1 MTVLLIVTAMMMS
14 LILGAIWGAY
24 LTLPTSLEGFLVA
37 LAGGALIVALM
48 DELMG
53 PGAEALPLALAMGAV
68 LAGAAGFTLANE
80 YIDSRFSG
88 GGGLGLLLAVTFDG
102 IPENLALGT
111 ALVGGSAA
119 SVAALAVSIFLSNLP
134 EAAGGAKEMVENGWS
149 RRQTLGV
156 WTGAAVALSLA
167 AFGGYG
173 LAGFA
178 SDPVLAILKCVA
190 AGAVVASLAIEIF
203 PQAFRED
210 SRGVGIAVALGLIL
224 AYSLT
229 RLG

>member
-1 MTVLLIVTAMMMS
+1 MTVLLVVSVVMLS
-14 LILGAIWGAY
+14 LVLGAIWGAY
-24 LTLPTSLEGFLVA
+24 LTLPASLEGFLVA

-48 DELMG
+48 DELMR

-80 YIDSRFSG
+80 AIDARYGAG
-88 GGGLGLLLAVTFDG
+88 GGIGLLLAVSFDG
-102 IPENLALGT
+102 VPENLALGT

-119 SVAALAVSIFLSNLP
+119 SVAALAVSIFLANLP

-149 RRQTLGV
+149 RRQTLAI

-167 AFGGYG
+167 AFGGYC

-178 SDPVLAILKCVA
+178 SQSVLAVLKCIA
-190 AGAVVASLAIEIF
+190 AGAVVASLAIEVF

-210 SRGVGIAVALGLIL
+210 SRGVGIAVALGLVL